1 MPEAG
6 EPIQKALCDAF
17 LKKYWLGW
25 GREGDRG
32 VVALERS
39 TGLPLSCAWIR
50 RFSRQEAGA
59 TFVAEDIP
67 ELATGTVE
75 GFRGQGIG
83 AETIRS
89 LIASSQED
97 YRALCLSVREDNP
110 AVRLYQ
116 RLGFAKVPRSET
128 RNRAGTLSFNM
139 VLRF

>member
-1 MPEAG
+1 MIDFELRRVRPDEEALVLTFLFLAARMPEAG

-59 TFVAEDIP
+59 TFVAGNIP
-67 ELATGTVE
+67 ELATRPLE
-75 GFRGQGIG
+75 GFRGQGNG
-83 AETIRS
+83 AEPNRALDPPS
-89 LIASSQED
+89 PED
-97 YRALCLSVREDNP
+97 YRALC
-110 AVRLYQ
+110 
-116 RLGFAKVPRSET
+116 F
-128 RNRAGTLSFNM
+128 
-139 VLRF
+139 